1 MGRRKRQR
9 TNAGTTVS
17 EDGTGLP
24 PACDLESE
32 SWARPVC
39 LDEVLNSK
47 HSKPAFQCLPGCL
60 AVGGVKAL
68 DSMSMGKLASASRE
82 LYKAVRD
89 GAALRIGLGLGHG
102 CIQTDLPGP
111 GPSRRLKNPVLV
123 LSHLESMA
131 NAPFLFASLRGLL
144 RCLVETGRDESSAL
158 LLEVPPEDDRLCEL
172 LCELVFDT
180 DARSQ
185 DRQGSSNDT
194 AQIRASTLARL
205 ASLMYQYKPQS
216 PDDGLRILERLL
228 SVRTNRHSK
237 IDAAYITEQ
246 GGVAAQLAHGLPN
259 LLPTTR
265 TCKSLASKTKKVFAA
280 KLISQ
285 LLERL
290 VFPLPEASIV
300 LQFSLPAERAV
311 SQQLMRGQ
319 TTSFIHNVHVLES
332 EAWNA
337 GRTLDVFAI
346 QAKRRYVLVLEE
358 NAALQGGS
366 LPLGTLVYYE
376 QLSITEPVVLVGAGK
391 ELPTIWGG
399 KDGVV
404 VSGAGA
410 SACALRHLRLCAES
424 RCHALTV
431 SNSSPL
437 IEGCEIVGSC
447 GDPAR
452 GAPAGLEVRGQ
463 SGPVIRECR
472 IFDHAGAG
480 IAFLQ
485 GANGLVAACDVTRC
499 ACGIWLEGEA
509 NPIIWRNTL
518 AGHRGAGVVVR
529 ASGRGCITGNTIL
542 RNGAGG
548 LLVESSRRAVTTIVR
563 NRVWANSGCDL
574 RQSPTSTG
582 LLAGKAAA
590 VTLANTVGHQD
601 SPSAS
606 HGTEL
611 TAIWPQRVVINARDL
626 RAAVREAP
634 SDGFTFLQLQGKVV
648 LEEPLVLDKPVI
660 LAGESLT
667 GDSGSVESRGEL
679 HGPPGGSVVII
690 QTAESC
696 ALWRLNLVLSP
707 ASTPAC
713 CLQVETGS
721 PVLVDC
727 DLQVHGVQL
736 DGSVPTHCVRAAGGE
751 SKLLLIGCSLAGAT
765 GNGLLLVDGASA
777 SMVRCQV
784 KSNRQ
789 GGVFLA
795 DGASLLA
802 ESSDISRNG
811 HFGVV
816 EDIVNIHADSDDYV
830 TEVVDV
836 TGGSDEEDLVEV
848 KAGEPPRYFH
858 GYRRGRELGRG
869 ASGQVFVCHK
879 KGTEGGFA
887 AGFAVKAVDLRRL
900 HLQPNAE
907 REEKKLSRE
916 VEILKRLP
924 PHPNIVQLVDTFE
937 EGEWFLLVLELVGG
951 GDLYTVLT
959 NREPPRLHEREA
971 AFVLAQLA
979 GGLAFLHGQG
989 VIHRDMKLEN
999 VLVHG
1004 ERRERP
1010 LILYTVK
1017 ITDFGLSKAI
1027 GAGFSEAR
1035 STVGTRPYTAPE
1047 VLRED
1052 SHDFSSDLWCLG
1064 VLLFVLLAGHFPF
1077 SKIPFKQEEL
1087 QMIVGKLK
1095 ISDTSKSVV
1104 LGLLQLEPR
1113 QRTDLATLSRHEW
1126 LCYEVESPDEA
1137 EKSDKP
1143 KRTRSVSAS
1152 PSMRPIA
1159 PQPVASVP
1167 AKKPTE
1173 SPAEAVPSEACAG
1186 QGHTAKIE
1194 SGAAV
1199 PGPEPP
1205 APTEQGPVSPV
1216 IVPPRVDVPQ
1226 NLQVVPKRSISM
1238 ITTGEV
1244 SPPSSDPE
1252 VMQLHL
1258 VVPDRLAGTIMGKG
1272 GPQLKQ
1278 ISSTLGCQVRMISR
1292 KTVGQHRIIGH
1303 HRIVIFGT
1311 YNQCVIVQELVHG
1324 RLMDALRAEGKEPT
1338 TETAVVLFVRAEA
1351 AGMVIGKQGWVL
1363 KQIRKQSN
1371 AKIQLLREEVRG
1383 QRPCIIEGEL
1393 QSIIRAEKHVFDL
1406 VAAVQVVPPNAP
1418 APTMEMGQS
1427 PRWTTSGPYLPR
1439 TRISAEPLTGKV
1451 VFWKGQVGWIEPEH
1465 AVNHPK
1471 AYAHKGQ
1478 LYVHSQDVLN
1488 GETLSSGTQVRFHL
1502 YEDSSVAWL
1511 DVSGA
1516 PVLQTKP
1523 SAAAKS
1529 RPSSASTPPSRSAGS
1544 KEQPR
1549 PRSSSAQSQSSDLA
1563 ADGPLDA
1570 KPKKKKK
1577 DRSKGTSGDKE
1588 EKEHK
1593 DAEAKTE
1600 SAAGGE
1606 SGRSEEPTPP
1616 WSAEEADTST
1626 VVDEVSEAPD
1636 RSGQAAEEG
1645 GHEAWLRTRM
1655 ERSAGFGA
1663 EEGDRWTLFEIL
1675 EMLATKDNHKEE
1687 VLDSVGLSGQIKP
1700 HDTVYLRGHTG
1711 RWMAVKDGTQ
1721 VLCNA
1726 ADRTQAAAFVIE
1738 FKGPAL
1744 KNDCRVGFKLDSAD
1758 GRALWLGVLPS
1769 GDVGL
1774 LQKGDGGSD
1783 TSMRFVAKTTS
1794 PAAVLSGTS
1803 VHFKSMAT
1811 GKMMEVDGADV
1822 RARSNTEG
1830 TRQRIAVEKL
1840 AVDISLPEPS
1850 PDVDLTVEQKAWAY
1864 LQAAHCALVDRQN
1877 LARFLSSPKPHCKE
1891 LLKAYTKLWES
1902 EWRVEWRQTLEIPE
1916 ESAASSPGSR
1926 QSSRSNSAGPAA
1938 TSDSSRP
1945 RARSQS
1951 IRRRM
1956 SRTDWILGMVGGVSS
1971 TADDKSNGNLFVSA
1985 MRSFFANAIKMSQ
1998 LEADPVQRVIEA
2010 FAEALV
2016 ADAAF
2021 LSCFE
2026 ASMLPEKERQTYRKP
2041 DEVLFGLAY
2050 TTLMLNTDMHNKQVA
2065 SKMWDSKKFVGAGK
2079 GCGVTGGL
2087 MAQIYKNV
2095 QSEEI

>member
-1 MGRRKRQR
+1 MISYFGVGAFFVLQALSVYLENLPFFILMRFCSGSF
-9 TNAGTTVS
+9 AGASTV
-17 EDGTGLP
+17 
-24 PACDLESE
+24 
-32 SWARPVC
+32 
-39 LDEVLNSK
+39 
-47 HSKPAFQCLPGCL
+47 
-60 AVGGVKAL
+60 VKAYIADEADPKDL
-68 DSMSMGKLASASRE
+68 PKWMAHREAAATCAFIVGPLLGGYILELAPRGGLEAVLLLIGTSSFLAALLVFRLRPRPSSPIRPHQSSSQRQGVADTASAEGSAPWVSIFTIIGVTCT
-82 LYKAVRD
+82 YNFGQSFFD
-89 GAALRIGLGLGHG
+89 GFFPVLFSQRFSSDGRHLGLVQTSLAALVFVVTYFAYTPLVRRFRLVHVAVAGLFMIGLGVALLGVQLMPHVVAAGVLLYAVGVPLYAPSVPTMMARCAPRQKRGLVMGAESAVNSLARIASPVLLGH
-102 CIQTDLPGP
+102 LYEASPEHAF
-111 GPSRRLKNPVLV
+111 LLV
-123 LSHLESMA
+123 GMVVMVGALAMASKFGRSFLNADAAVALSGSSGEK
-131 NAPFLFASLRGLL
+131 LL
-144 RCLVETGRDESSAL
+144 RIR
-158 LLEVPPEDDRLCEL
+158 L
-172 LCELVFDT
+172 LCE
-180 DARSQ
+180 
-185 DRQGSSNDT
+185 
-194 AQIRASTLARL
+194 
-205 ASLMYQYKPQS
+205 
-216 PDDGLRILERLL
+216 
-228 SVRTNRHSK
+228 
-237 IDAAYITEQ
+237 
-246 GGVAAQLAHGLPN
+246 
-259 LLPTTR
+259 
-265 TCKSLASKTKKVFAA
+265 
-280 KLISQ
+280 
-285 LLERL
+285 
-290 VFPLPEASIV
+290 
-300 LQFSLPAERAV
+300 
-311 SQQLMRGQ
+311 
-319 TTSFIHNVHVLES
+319 
-332 EAWNA
+332 
-337 GRTLDVFAI
+337 
-346 QAKRRYVLVLEE
+346 
-358 NAALQGGS
+358 
-366 LPLGTLVYYE
+366 
-376 QLSITEPVVLVGAGK
+376 
-391 ELPTIWGG
+391 
-399 KDGVV
+399 
-404 VSGAGA
+404 
-410 SACALRHLRLCAES
+410 
-424 RCHALTV
+424 
-431 SNSSPL
+431 
-437 IEGCEIVGSC
+437 
-447 GDPAR
+447 
-452 GAPAGLEVRGQ
+452 
-463 SGPVIRECR
+463 
-472 IFDHAGAG
+472 
-480 IAFLQ
+480 
-485 GANGLVAACDVTRC
+485 
-499 ACGIWLEGEA
+499 
-509 NPIIWRNTL
+509 
-518 AGHRGAGVVVR
+518 VR

-611 TAIWPQRVVINARDL
+611 TAIWPQRVVTNSRDL

-648 LEEPLVLDKPVI
+648 LEEPLLLDKPVI

-667 GDSGSVESRGEL
+667 GDSGSIESRGEL
-679 HGPPGGSVVII
+679 HGPPGGSAVIVE
-690 QTAESC
+690 TAESC
-696 ALWRLNLVLSP
+696 ALWRLNLILSP
-707 ASTPAC
+707 TTPASC
-713 CLQVETGS
+713 VQVETGC

-736 DGSVPTHCVRAAGGE
+736 DGSVPTHCIRAAGAE

-811 HFGVV
+811 HFGVVAGSRLLVSIIIEQLLRQMEV

-924 PHPNIVQLVDTFE
+924 PLVDTFE

-1159 PQPVASVP
+1159 PQPSLTGQVGQVASVP

-1173 SPAEAVPSEACAG
+1173 SPAETVPNESSV
-1186 QGHTAKIE
+1186 GHTAKAE
-1194 SGAAV
+1194 PGAV
-1199 PGPEPP
+1199 VPEPP
-1205 APTEQGPVSPV
+1205 PPTEQGPVSPV

-1226 NLQVVPKRSISM
+1226 NLQIVPKRSISM

-1244 SPPSSDPE
+1244 SPPSSDPA

-1258 VVPDRLAGTIMGKG
+1258 VVPDRLAGTIMGKS

-1418 APTMEMGQS
+1418 APTMETGQS

-1471 AYAHKGQ
+1471 AYAHKGSGSLLVGRTDLTGNDAGSLWQ
-1478 LYVHSQDVLN
+1478 TGGDASSSLAFLDQCSVSGSTVPAGNMASPAVVLGAIAKLVLWDCFAPTMRN
-1488 GETLSSGTQVRFHL
+1488 GTLAAALRAEAGSRATVAGDGPTLGWSGWMPRSRTTATV
-1502 YEDSSVAWL
+1502 DSGPAVGAGSVAWL

-1516 PVLQTKP
+1516 PVLQAKP
-1523 SAAAKS
+1523 STAAKS
-1529 RPSSASTPPSRSAGS
+1529 RPSSASTTPSRSAGS
-1544 KEQPR
+1544 KEQRR

-1563 ADGPLDA
+1563 ADGLLDA

-1577 DRSKGTSGDKE
+1577 DRSKGTSGEKE
-1588 EKEHK
+1588 KKEHK

-1645 GHEAWLRTRM
+1645 GHDAWLRTRM
-1655 ERSAGFGA
+1655 ERSAGFGT

-1700 HDTVYLRGHTG
+1700 QDTVYLRGHTG

-1726 ADRTQAAAFVIE
+1726 ADRAQAAAFVVE

-1744 KNDCRVGFKLDSAD
+1744 KNDCRVGFKLDSTD
-1758 GRALWLGVLPS
+1758 GRLLWLGVLPS

-1774 LQKGDGGSD
+1774 MQKGEGGSD
-1783 TSMRFVAKTTS
+1783 SSMRFVAKTSS

-1830 TRQRIAVEKL
+1830 CPL
-1840 AVDISLPEPS
+1840 
-1850 PDVDLTVEQKAWAY
+1850 DL
-1864 LQAAHCALVDRQN
+1864 D
-1877 LARFLSSPKPHCKE
+1877 F
-1891 LLKAYTKLWES
+1891 
-1902 EWRVEWRQTLEIPE
+1902 
-1916 ESAASSPGSR
+1916 
-1926 QSSRSNSAGPAA
+1926 
-1938 TSDSSRP
+1938 
-1945 RARSQS
+1945 
-1951 IRRRM
+1951 
-1956 SRTDWILGMVGGVSS
+1956 
-1971 TADDKSNGNLFVSA
+1971 
-1985 MRSFFANAIKMSQ
+1985 
-1998 LEADPVQRVIEA
+1998 
-2010 FAEALV
+2010 
-2016 ADAAF
+2016 
-2021 LSCFE
+2021 
-2026 ASMLPEKERQTYRKP
+2026 
-2041 DEVLFGLAY
+2041 
-2050 TTLMLNTDMHNKQVA
+2050 
-2065 SKMWDSKKFVGAGK
+2065 
-2079 GCGVTGGL
+2079 
-2087 MAQIYKNV
+2087 
-2095 QSEEI
+2095 